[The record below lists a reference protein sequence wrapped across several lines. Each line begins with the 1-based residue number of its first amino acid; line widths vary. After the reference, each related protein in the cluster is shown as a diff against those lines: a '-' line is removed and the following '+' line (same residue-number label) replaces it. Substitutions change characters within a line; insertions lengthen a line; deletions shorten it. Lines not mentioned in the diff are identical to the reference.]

1 MWSEFLTVPS
11 PAYKAKPAADQARVL
26 TSASFLQVLA
36 EKERKKEEATK
47 EKERRKKEREEKK
60 ALKEREKAA
69 KTQKSRKASK
79 KPSSTKLSCQQ
90 LSPQQLPFSGEEE
103 RLFKRRQ
110 DMTFQIHGTSCG
122 YNSVLVEELLTLP
135 KHRLV
140 QESKSR
146 LDWPN

>member
-1 MWSEFLTVPS
+1 M
-11 PAYKAKPAADQARVL
+11 
-26 TSASFLQVLA
+26 LA
-36 EKERKKEEATK
+36 EKERKKEEAIK

-60 ALKEREKAA
+60 ALKEREKTA

-79 KPSSTKLSCQQ
+79 KPSSSTKLSCQQ

-135 KHRLV
+135 KHHLV